1 MPEEGNKPFEWIC
14 SPQRTPRWRI
24 PVRLAREPDRLHGD
38 SAVDTRPHPH
48 HRQRSWSA
56 GSRPEVPK
64 HPKMLT
70 NYHIYGEWR
79 VSGGG
84 WEKWRDPKLSISTDQ
99 LMLLNCTDLCE
110 KKEEKAGLGTASF
123 GSADNFHRASPSML
137 GFLLPALETHHQG
150 RWRPRKDNSCSSKA
164 RR

>member
-1 MPEEGNKPFEWIC
+1 M
-14 SPQRTPRWRI
+14 
-24 PVRLAREPDRLHGD
+24 RLAREPDHLSGD

-84 WEKWRDPKLSISTDQ
+84 WEKWRDPKLSIPTDQ

-123 GSADNFHRASPSML
+123 GSADNFDGASPSML

-150 RWRPRKDNSCSSKA
+150 R
-164 RR
+164 

>member
-1 MPEEGNKPFEWIC
+1 MPEEGNEPFEWIC

-24 PVRLAREPDRLHGD
+24 PVRLAREPNHLHGD

-64 HPKMLT
+64 HLKMLT

-84 WEKWRDPKLSISTDQ
+84 WEKWRDPKLSIPTDQ

-123 GSADNFHRASPSML
+123 GSADNFDGASPSML

-150 RWRPRKDNSCSSKA
+150 R
-164 RR
+164 

>member
-1 MPEEGNKPFEWIC
+1 MPEEGNEPFEWIC

-24 PVRLAREPDRLHGD
+24 PVRLAREPNHLHGD
-38 SAVDTRPHPH
+38 SAVDTSPHPH
-48 HRQRSWSA
+48 HRQRSCSA

-84 WEKWRDPKLSISTDQ
+84 WEKWRDPKLSIPTDQ

-123 GSADNFHRASPSML
+123 GSADNFHGASPSML

-150 RWRPRKDNSCSSKA
+150 R
-164 RR
+164 